1 MPEGDTLHRTAARLR
16 PALLGRELVVCEV
29 PRAVGPVPSPGESIT
44 EVRAVGKH
52 LLVSFDG
59 GLTMRT
65 HLRMT
70 GSWHLARP
78 ADRWPRPR
86 HLMRARIL
94 VADWQALCFSAPVV
108 ELVRTDLMGSASG
121 PLGHLGPDLCAAGSD
136 SPGVVAECVDRM
148 GSLDPST
155 PIGDVLLDQRVAC
168 GVGNVYRSE
177 VCWAERVHP
186 WTPLRQVDAP
196 ARARLVERA
205 AAQLR
210 ANLGPGPRTT
220 VPGGLAVYGR
230 RGEACRRCGTTV
242 ASEVGGR
249 SARVAFWCP
258 RCQSLPGRG

>member
-16 PALLGRELVVCEV
+16 PALVGHELVACEV
-29 PRAVGPVPSPGESIT
+29 PRAVGPVPSPGEAVT

-59 GLTMRT
+59 GLTLRT

-94 VADWQALCFSAPVV
+94 VADWQALCFSAPVAD
-108 ELVRTDLMGSASG
+108 LVRTERIGSASG
-121 PLGHLGPDLCAAGSD
+121 PLGHLGPDLCLDGAD
-136 SPGVVAECVDRM
+136 SPEVVAECVRRM
-148 GSLDPST
+148 EALDPSM

-177 VCWAERVHP
+177 VCWAEHVHP
-186 WTPLRQVDAP
+186 WTPLRDVDAP

-205 AAQLR
+205 AAQLG

-230 RGEACRRCGTTV
+230 RGEACRRCGTPVT
-242 ASEVGGR
+242 SEVGGH
-249 SARVAFWCP
+249 SARVAYWCP
-258 RCQSLPGRG
+258 RCQPTSGGG